1 MTQFFCK
8 IYLFRISASLN
19 IQRKIYTLWGL
30 SRSVTLCSRYLFTDF
45 CSLAVSSL
53 LHDGYSSYKEST
65 ETKVMAKRGAKHH
78 GGSLGGSFIIT

>member
-1 MTQFFCK
+1 M
-8 IYLFRISASLN
+8 
-19 IQRKIYTLWGL
+19 WGL

-45 CSLAVSSL
+45 CFLSL